1 MHAHSPS
8 LAARPSG
15 AAYPRS
21 PAPKAQEG
29 VFPWDQRA
37 TTGGYLAFL
46 IGLSFFLSAIPGARP
61 EIAGLSVHPYLLLL
75 VAALPWAVAPRNRT
89 VLQRGLG
96 GAGVLL
102 LLGLLIATFGSEHL
116 RAGLQIYIKWLTV
129 GLTFFVLE
137 RLISTVK
144 DFRLAAYGVITGI
157 TLIALRGLYLY
168 RLEPTYYLELL
179 PGVGSRN
186 VFSLWTVTPMVFA
199 LLIFSSATAGRKAKL
214 LMVASVIM
222 LMVPQ
227 VLTLSR
233 SGWLLIA
240 AIFFLVFVTRFRLR
254 MILPLVL
261 GGLVLQL
268 AIDQLGFGERV
279 EMRLED
285 LRTGTASDS
294 LRKEIIFEG
303 LELFVR
309 NPLVGVSQ
317 ADLPYEMGRLLH
329 HPPTSSHNLI
339 VDLLAGTGLI
349 GVLPFALCALFLAR
363 RWRSTLH
370 RGHFSGEV
378 DLRRVLPI
386 LVVALGVRS
395 LTSDE
400 ILFCPAIIFGLGAA
414 YGLITS
420 RPLPQTAS
428 VQAAV
433 PKPDS
438 RPAELVPSQ
447 PSTGSS

>member
-1 MHAHSPS
+1 MN
-8 LAARPSG
+8 
-15 AAYPRS
+15 PRTPLTATATS
-21 PAPKAQEG
+21 AGNGKASREAPEG
-29 VFPWDQRA
+29 LYPWDDR
-37 TTGGYLAFL
+37 TTNGGYLAFL

-61 EIAGLSVHPYLLLL
+61 QIAGLSVHPYLLLL
-75 VAALPWAVAPRNRT
+75 VASLPWALTPRNRT
-89 VLQRGLG
+89 ALHRGLG

-102 LLGLLIATFGSEHL
+102 LIGLLIATFGSEHL
-116 RAGLQIYIKWLTV
+116 RAGLQIYIKWITV
-129 GLTFFVLE
+129 ALTFFVLE

-144 DFRLAAYGVITGI
+144 DFRLAAYGVIAGV

-186 VFSLWTVTPMVFA
+186 VFSLWTITPMVFA

-214 LMVASVIM
+214 LMILSVIM

-240 AIFFLVFVTRFRLR
+240 AIFFLVFATRFRLR
-254 MILPLVL
+254 MLVPMVL
-261 GGLVLQL
+261 AVFVLQL
-268 AIDQLGFGERV
+268 AITQLGFEEKV
-279 EMRLED
+279 ESRLQD

-294 LRKEIIFEG
+294 LRKEIVFEG

-317 ADLPYEMGRLLH
+317 ADLPYEIGKVLY

-349 GVLPFALCALFLAR
+349 GALPFALCVFILAR
-363 RWRSTLH
+363 RWRGTLH

-378 DLRRVLPI
+378 DLRRALPI
-386 LVVALGVRS
+386 LVLALGVRS

-400 ILFCPAIIFGLGAA
+400 ILFCPAIMFGLGAA

-420 RPLPQTAS
+420 RPVPQTAS
-428 VQAAV
+428 PRPRV
-433 PKPDS
+433 PEL
-438 RPAELVPSQ
+438 RRQPAGLVSSQ
-447 PSTGSS
+447 PEAGSG